1 MSAKQVLVFIRHLRL
16 RPWHWVALTFLGLV
30 LLLMVFLPG
39 FLRREITTRL
49 AAATTAEVRL
59 EDVDVSLLRGRLVL
73 QGLSFTLSGEE
84 QPVIAVRQFVGNL
97 RMLSLL
103 SGAVSLEEV
112 LLTGLHITAVRQQNG
127 QLNLS
132 RLLPA
137 SAPAEPPPPESDLPT
152 LTVERLAVSAVEIDY
167 QDRSRPAPAHFAL
180 ALEDIFSEGEIGL
193 QAKGLAAPVNM
204 RAKGRLNDGPLQG
217 DAQVFWAR
225 TQTSIEAALSVQ
237 QLALPAIEPYV
248 HGTLTLQHLA
258 GFVDAQVQYRYHTGG
273 DQPPVHGLNGA
284 LTLKQVV
291 FADPVSG
298 QTLLDLPTG
307 QVTIETVD
315 LLAQEIRLTTAEL
328 LSPKLFFLQT
338 PTGLN
343 WSSLVSPPDQAV
355 QTETPSS
362 ATAPAWRFSLQEA
375 RLTGGAIV
383 YRDSAW
389 SETEAISL
397 APEEVSIQQIGD
409 LTAKSPLQ
417 FRLKVAQGTLAGD
430 GTLQISPFSLQTQTQ
445 LTGIELTQF
454 QPVVLRALAAESVNG
469 TVNGTV
475 KTELVTGDRSVT
487 AKVSGAIDT
496 ANLMV
501 TGVPEPGQTLAWES
515 AHFELTDDSTVIPLA
530 LGLKT
535 QFARIAL
542 LHLPQGDL
550 SIEKINGDLRIAQE
564 SQAVGVPSPAET
576 TGPDQSPLAIQA
588 QGMLEVSSFL
598 LTNGPEKQET
608 LSCYLVRIKLN
619 AGSRLLPLD
628 LRLAEVALEYP
639 YVQGFRTTTGQLQV
653 FTPDSAPSSPPLP
666 ATDAPPESA
675 AAPIPAPDS
684 AARVIPAPSL
694 HIERVT
700 LIGGQIYFEDRFIS
714 PQQTVYWQ
722 DLRIDLSDVRYPLN
736 RPAMFTLH
744 AFNMDG
750 APIEVRGT
758 TQRQGDVLLTRVQ
771 GTIERL
777 SLPRFNAYVAPLL
790 GYVVRRGAVSVT
802 WNLTIPGDTV
812 HATTTVTLHDL
823 GLSGKQSSS
832 VLEEQVGLP
841 LQLVVAL
848 LKDLNGNINL
858 QLPVE
863 GQFGDPGFRLGG
875 TVLRALRDVLIGAVT
890 SPLKLLGAVFSGG
903 DKGTLS
909 DFSLEPI
916 RFVPGTAQPTTAGKE
931 QLARLGNF
939 LVQRPELDLQL
950 SGHSGP
956 QDVQVLKD
964 RLILAQLQEQT
975 PDAGT
980 QDSVK
985 TEEGEATPPVTPQEE
1000 VRQFLAQQLEPP
1012 GKNGAPA
1019 LPAEAAALLAKLREQ
1034 VTVAPQLLE
1043 NLAQERVQMVLASL
1057 TANSAIPASRLRLS
1071 AEQMRGREGAE
1082 VRYMVQAKQG

>member
-1 MSAKQVLVFIRHLRL
+1 MSAEQVLFFIRHLRL
-16 RPWHWVALTFLGLV
+16 RPWHWVALTLLGLG

-49 AAATTAEVRL
+49 ATATTAEVRL
-59 EDVDVSLLRGRLVL
+59 DDVDVSLLRGRFVL

-112 LLTGLHITAVRQQNG
+112 LLTGLHIAAVQQQDG

-132 RLLPA
+132 RLFPT
-137 SAPAEPPPPESDLPT
+137 SPPAEPPPPESDLPT

-180 ALEDIFSEGEIGL
+180 TLEDLSSDGEIGL
-193 QAKGLAAPVNM
+193 QAKGLAAPVNV
-204 RAKGRLNDGPLQG
+204 RVKGRLNDGPMQG
-217 DAQVFWAR
+217 DAQVLWTR
-225 TQTSIEAALSVQ
+225 TQTSIEAAFSVN
-237 QLALPAIEPYV
+237 QLALTAIEPYV
-248 HGTLTLQHLA
+248 HGTFTLQHLA
-258 GFVDAQVQYRYHTGG
+258 GSVDARVQYRYHTGG
-273 DQPPVHGLNGA
+273 DQPPAHRLNGA
-284 LTLKQVV
+284 LTLKQVA

-355 QTETPSS
+355 QTETPSP

-375 RLTGGAIV
+375 RLTGGEIV

-417 FRLKVAQGTLAGD
+417 FRLKVAQGILAGD

-454 QPVVLRALAAESVNG
+454 QPVVLRALAAESVSG

-475 KTELVTGDRSVT
+475 KTELETGDRRVT

-501 TGVPEPGQTLAWES
+501 TGVPEPGQTLAWEN
-515 AHFELTDDSTVIPLA
+515 ARFELTDDSTVIPLA

-535 QFARIAL
+535 QFARISL

-550 SIEKINGDLRIAQE
+550 SIEKINGDLRIDQE
-564 SQAVGVPSPAET
+564 SQAVGVSSPSEA
-576 TGPDQSPLAIQA
+576 TGPDQSSPAILA

-608 LSCYLVRIKLN
+608 LSCYLVRVKLN

-628 LRLAEVALEYP
+628 LRLSEVALEYP
-639 YVQGFRTTTGQLQV
+639 YVQGFRTTAGQVQM
-653 FTPDSAPSSPPLP
+653 FTPDSAPSSPP

-675 AAPIPAPDS
+675 SASISAPDS
-684 AARVIPAPSL
+684 AARVVPAPSL

-736 RPAMFTLH
+736 RPAAFTLH

-758 TQRQGDVLLTRVQ
+758 TQRQGDVLLTHIH
-771 GTIERL
+771 GTVERL
-777 SLPRFNAYVAPLL
+777 SLPRFNVYVAPLL
-790 GYVVRRGAVSVT
+790 GYVVRRGAVSVS
-802 WNLTIPGDTV
+802 WDLTIPGDKV
-812 HATTTVTLHDL
+812 KASTTVTLHDL

-875 TVLRALRDVLIGAVT
+875 TILRALRDVLIGAVT

-903 DKGTLS
+903 DKGALS

-916 RFVPGTAQPTTAGKE
+916 RFVPGTAQPTGAGKE
-931 QLARLGNF
+931 QLARLENF
-939 LVQRPELDLQL
+939 LAQRPELGLQL

-956 QDVQVLKD
+956 QDEQALQD
-964 RLILAQLQEQT
+964 RLILAQLQAQT

-985 TEEGEATPPVTPQEE
+985 TEEGEAPPLVTPREE
-1000 VRQFLAQQLEPP
+1000 VRQFLVQQLEPP

-1019 LPAEAAALLAKLREQ
+1019 LSAEAVTLLAQLREQ
-1034 VTVAPQLLE
+1034 VPVAPQLLE
-1043 NLAQERVQMVLASL
+1043 NLAQERMQMVIAAL
-1057 TANSAIPASRLRLS
+1057 TANSAISASRLRSS